1 MRVLVDTPV
10 WSLVLRRRRRQDLSG
25 AERIATFVLRDLIRD
40 GTALLIGPV
49 RQELLSGIAER
60 SYFDSLDNH
69 LESVEDEAPEVADY
83 VHAARCYNLCRS
95 GGVEGSLVDML
106 LCAMAIRRNLPIFTF
121 DRDFHHYARHLSLR
135 LPTPAQLQ
143 GLLKREHQGD

>member
-10 WSLVLRRRRRQDLSG
+10 WSLVLRRRRRNLVA
-25 AERIATFVLRDLIRD
+25 AERTAAFVLRDLIRD

-49 RQELLSGIAER
+49 RQEILSGIADR
-60 SYFDSLDNH
+60 SFFESVASH
-69 LESVEDEAPEVADY
+69 LESIDDEAPEVADH

-95 GGVEGSLVDML
+95 HGIESSLVDML

-121 DRDFHHYARHLSLR
+121 DRDFHGYSRHLSLR
-135 LPTPAQLQ
+135 LPTAAQLQ
-143 GLLKREHQGD
+143 AAMKREHEED